1 MEGFLNKKY
10 GIFQKTGKTPF
21 VDYFELEEQHF
32 MDFALLPTPH
42 RNSLATIFKKMLII

>member
-32 MDFALLPTPH
+32 MDFALLPTPLVQN
-42 RNSLATIFKKMLII
+42 RFALASSSHSN